1 MIITISIIYGTDSDF
16 ILLMAGEVVI
26 LMNDV
31 EGWKIPG
38 RISSVVGKVL
48 GTNSTVQ
55 KVLRG
60 ELLIALKSS
69 SYHKDGQK
77 EGRPPPNYRLKKD
90 HNVVL
95 YCKAED
101 VTPLVDRRDVKFL
114 EGVQS
119 LESRHAM
126 FVRGTKLEWAYC
138 LNMDTKV
145 HLQIPGLN
153 VSVPSCGIGGI
164 RYIGEVTGLSGW
176 QFGVE
181 IIVCLV

>member
-1 MIITISIIYGTDSDF
+1 M
-16 ILLMAGEVVI
+16 MAEEVVI

-48 GTNSTVQ
+48 GTSSVTQ

-60 ELLIALKSS
+60 ELLVALKSRS
-69 SYHKDGQK
+69 SSHQK
-77 EGRPPPNYRLKKD
+77 EGHPPPNYHLKKD
-90 HNVVL
+90 HIVVL
-95 YCKAED
+95 CCKAED
-101 VTPLVDRRDVKFL
+101 VTPLVDHRDVKFL

-119 LESRHAM
+119 LESRHAL

-145 HLQIPGLN
+145 HLQIPGPHI
-153 VSVPSCGIGGI
+153 SVPSCGIGAI
-164 RYIGEVTGLSGW
+164 RYIGEVRGLPGW

-181 IIVCLV
+181 ITVSLF

>member
-1 MIITISIIYGTDSDF
+1 
-16 ILLMAGEVVI
+16 
-26 LMNDV
+26 MNDV

-77 EGRPPPNYRLKKD
+77 GHPPPNYRLKKD

-145 HLQIPGLN
+145 ASTDSWSKC
-153 VSVPSCGIGGI
+153 VSSIVWHWCYLLHWESYWAI
-164 RYIGEVTGLSGW
+164 RMAVWSGDYSMFSVASW
-176 QFGVE
+176 INFHNH
-181 IIVCLV
+181 